1 VLELRFNTGPRAGQ
15 RVRIRSETL
24 IGREESDLIL
34 DDREVSR
41 KHAVIRPTE
50 EGFVIEDV
58 GSLNG
63 TLLNNVAVRSP
74 TLLSNGD
81 VIEVGNSEA
90 HVSLHTTQTVSEEP
104 RRAGVTGSV
113 GSYELG
119 EVLRQD
125 GMFTTHKAFQES
137 LDRYV
142 AIKVLN
148 DPGDAEFRARFKREA
163 KILARLQHPNILPI
177 YEQGESD
184 GVPYLVVQY
193 LDSEAALDDMSGEP
207 LEPARASRLVGQVL
221 SALEHAHQQ
230 GVVHRNVKP
239 ANILLPL
246 PTWPMLTGFEI
257 AKLLNDPS
265 RERLTREGMAIG
277 TPAYMA
283 PEQAFGTQVDGRS
296 DLYSVG
302 IVLYELLTGSVP
314 FVRDSAQAMLS
325 AQAYEPPPS
334 PRELN
339 PTLPPE
345 AETLLLTA
353 LMKEPGR
360 RFQRAADMLS
370 AVERF
375 LAVVEGSRQVD
386 PIVKLYEEGV
396 AAFKRGRWDMAVE
409 RLERLLSLDPS
420 HEDVES
426 LLETARMEQ
435 HAGRRRGH

>member
-1 VLELRFNTGPRAGQ
+1 MLELRFNTGPRAGE

-24 IGREESDLIL
+24 IGREDADLLL
-34 DDREVSR
+34 DDHEVSR

-50 EGFVIEDV
+50 EGFVIDDV

-63 TLLNNVAVRSP
+63 TLVNNVVVQVP
-74 TLLSNGD
+74 TLLNDGD
-81 VIEVGNSEA
+81 VIEVGRSEA
-90 HVSLHTTQTVSEEP
+90 HVSLQTQTVSEAP
-104 RRAGVTGSV
+104 RGAGGTGSV

-125 GMFTTHKAFQES
+125 GMFTTHKAYQES

-142 AIKVLN
+142 AIKLMN

-163 KILARLQHPNILPI
+163 RILARLQHPNILQI
-177 YEQGESD
+177 YEQGEAD
-184 GVPYLVVQY
+184 GIPYLVVQY
-193 LDSEAALDDMSGEP
+193 LDSEAALDDLSGEP
-207 LEPARASRLVGQVL
+207 LEPARALRLVGQVL
-221 SALEHAHQQ
+221 AALGHAHQLS
-230 GVVHRNVKP
+230 VVHRNVKP

-283 PEQAFGTQVDGRS
+283 PEQAFGTEVDGRS

-302 IVLYELLTGSVP
+302 IVLYELLTGRVP

-325 AQAYEPPPS
+325 AQAYDPPPP
-334 PRELN
+334 PRQLN
-339 PTLPPE
+339 PALPPE
-345 AETLLLTA
+345 AETLLQTA
-353 LMKEPGR
+353 LMKEPSR
-360 RFQRAADMLS
+360 RFQHAADMLS
-370 AVERF
+370 AVEK
-375 LAVVEGSRQVD
+375 LLTVVEGSPQED
-386 PIVKLYEEGV
+386 PIVKLYEAGV
-396 AAFKRGRWDMAVE
+396 AAFKRGRWDVAVE
-409 RLERLLSLDPS
+409 RLEHLLSLDPS